1 MKTESVT
8 VTLPLEEYV
17 KLCKQAEDIKPKLAA
32 GAERVFDAL
41 TGQLQHN
48 GLYREADLLRCHRKD
63 ILEAIQI

>member
-1 MKTESVT
+1 MKTENVT

-41 TGQLQHN
+41 TGRLQRG
-48 GLYREADLLRCHRKD
+48 GLYREADFLRSHRKD
-63 ILEAIQI
+63 ILEAIKL